1 MSGKLSQYTTT
12 ATGINAGDWL
22 DVSIDNGDGTFT
34 SAKLPGSVLLALLTG
49 GVNLGTANLT
59 QTDTTRT
66 YDGDNNDLI
75 FTNLKGLTFSS
86 ITGGIT
92 INTIVAQNGDLSVN
106 DRLITTDA
114 IFELG
119 IQNISSSPT
128 TGDVTKSGYGV
139 DTSLSPITID
149 LPSAASCAGYKAT
162 IFDYKGNAAINPITL
177 DAAGGDLING
187 AGTSLI
193 DTNYGWCIL
202 YSDGLAWRKLNVP
215 GASGRVTGW
224 AQYSDNGLITTTVA
238 NTPQQLQIAKDVV
251 IENELPEGITTYW
264 NDTTYAVPGRLND
277 GITLQLSFEAK
288 PQANNLWLDVWV
300 DLGGSFTKIY
310 AQTFT
315 FPKGSGTVRNIV
327 YALPSLFQGST
338 WVANGGKIRIESNGA
353 VEISNARLN
362 ITRVHKG

>member
-1 MSGKLSQYTTT
+1 MGKITQYPTT
-12 ATGINAGDWL
+12 ATGITAGDFL
-22 DVSIDNGDGTFT
+22 DISIDNGDGTFT
-34 SAKLPGSVLLALLTG
+34 SAKLPGSVVIALVSG

-59 QTDTTRT
+59 QTDATRT

-75 FTNLKGLTFSS
+75 FTNLKSLLFSS
-86 ITGGIT
+86 ISGGIT
-92 INTIVAQNGDLSVN
+92 ISTNTAHNGDLSVN

-119 IQNISSSPT
+119 VQTINSSPT
-128 TGDVTKSGYGV
+128 TGDLTKSAWAV
-139 DTSLSPITID
+139 DTLSSSITVN
-149 LPSAASCAGYKAT
+149 LPAAATCTGYKVT
-162 IFDYKGNAAINPITL
+162 VFDYRGNAATNPITL
-177 DAAGGDLING
+177 DANGAELING
-187 AGTSLI
+187 AATSLI
-193 DTNYGWCIL
+193 DTNYGWCTL

-224 AQYSDNGLITTTVA
+224 AQYTDNGLITTTVA
-238 NTPQQLQIAKDVV
+238 NTPQQLQLAKDVV

-277 GITLQLSFEAK
+277 GISLQLSFEAE
-288 PQANNLWLDVWV
+288 PQANNLWLDVWL

-310 AQTFT
+310 SETFS
-315 FPKGSGTVRNIV
+315 FPKGSGTVKNIV

-338 WVANGGKIRIESNGA
+338 WVANGAKIRIESNGI

-362 ITRVHKG
+362 VTRVHKG